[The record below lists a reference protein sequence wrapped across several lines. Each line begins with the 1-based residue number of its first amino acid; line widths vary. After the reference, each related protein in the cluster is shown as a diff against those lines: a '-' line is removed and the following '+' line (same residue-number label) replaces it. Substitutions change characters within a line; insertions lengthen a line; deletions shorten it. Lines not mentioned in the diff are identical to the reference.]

1 MTPYKRIPRR
11 HFTDFQFNPYFKSH
25 AFIERTDAAH
35 EKNKQ
40 SASKIIKKLKM
51 TLFPKK

>member
-40 SASKIIKKLKM
+40 SASKIIKKLKK
-51 TLFPKK
+51 LFFRK

>member
-11 HFTDFQFNPYFKSH
+11 HFTDLQFNPYFKSH
-25 AFIERTDAAH
+25 AFTERTDAAY

-40 SASKIIKKLKM
+40 SASNMLRKFKKIFFRK
-51 TLFPKK
+51 

>member
-11 HFTDFQFNPYFKSH
+11 HFTDLQFNPYFKSN
-25 AFIERTDAAH
+25 AYLDRTEAAY

-40 SASKIIKKLKM
+40 GTINLFKKLKKI
-51 TLFPKK
+51 FFRK